1 MSLVGVMDKPRA
13 AQDPH
18 GGLPMKK
25 LLVSI
30 VAIGF
35 STAVMAQAATD
46 FASVDTDVSGDVSL
60 TEAQVVWPDL
70 AEDAYAAADTDQNG
84 SLSQEEYDAYLAA
97 NPPAM

>member
-1 MSLVGVMDKPRA
+1 
-13 AQDPH
+13 
-18 GGLPMKK
+18 MKR

-46 FASVDTDVSGDVSL
+46 FVSVDTDTSGDISL

-70 AEDAYAAADTDQNG
+70 TEDAYKAADIDQSG

-97 NPPAM
+97 NPPAVAQ

>member
-1 MSLVGVMDKPRA
+1 
-13 AQDPH
+13 
-18 GGLPMKK
+18 MKK

-30 VAIGF
+30 VALGF

-46 FASVDTDVSGDVSL
+46 FASVDTDTSGDISL

-70 AEDAYAAADTDQNG
+70 TEDAYKAADVDQSG

-97 NPPAM
+97 NPPAAAQ

>member
-1 MSLVGVMDKPRA
+1 
-13 AQDPH
+13 
-18 GGLPMKK
+18 MKK

-30 VAIGF
+30 VALGF
-35 STAVMAQAATD
+35 TTAAMAQVATD

-70 AEDAYAAADTDQNG
+70 TEEAFAAADVDQNG

-97 NPPAM
+97 NPPA